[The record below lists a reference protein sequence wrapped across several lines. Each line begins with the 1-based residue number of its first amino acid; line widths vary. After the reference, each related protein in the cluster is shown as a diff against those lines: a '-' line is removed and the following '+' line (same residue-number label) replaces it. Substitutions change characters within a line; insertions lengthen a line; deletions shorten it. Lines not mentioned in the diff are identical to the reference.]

1 MAQVKTPDI
10 WDYVVIGS
18 GFGGSVAALRL
29 AEKGYSVLVLEQGR
43 RWRDQDLPK
52 TNWNLRR
59 FLWAPWF
66 RFFGP
71 FKFSFF
77 KHLWVIHGV
86 GVGGGSLV
94 YANTHLRPGDAFY
107 NAPEWKD
114 LADWKS
120 ELAPFY
126 DKAEKMLGVIDW
138 KHVTPADEVLRE
150 VARDIGAEETFAMT
164 RVAVFAGEPGKTVA
178 DPYFGGEGPPR
189 TGCTQCGQCMVGC
202 RVGAKNSLVK
212 NYLYLAEKRGV
223 SVRPETRVLDIKP
236 AADGSY
242 EIISQKSG
250 GLLPLKKNIKARKVI
265 VAAGCVG
272 TMNLLLKCKHH
283 TGSLPNLSERLA
295 VVVRTNSEAIT
306 GIIERATPDTRD
318 HAKGIAI
325 TSHFKPDAVTTVEP
339 VRYGRGSDFIR
350 LLYAPAGDGFTAL
363 SRIMGCIRT
372 VLARPTDLLLFF
384 RLRDLTKHSFML
396 LVMQHLDNHLSF
408 TLGRS
413 VFTGFKRGAVSIS
426 PEKKKIPAYIPIAAD
441 VTRRVGEKLN
451 ALPING
457 TPEIL
462 LNTATTAHLIGG
474 APIGSTIREGV
485 INSRHEVHGYPGL
498 YVMDASAIP
507 ANLGVNP
514 SLTITAMTERAVS
527 FIPDKSRG

>member
-1 MAQVKTPDI
+1 MAQAKTPEI
-10 WDYVVIGS
+10 WDYVVVGS

-43 RWRDQDLPK
+43 RWLDQDLPK

-71 FKFSFF
+71 FKFAFF
-77 KHLWVIHGV
+77 RHLWVIHGV

-107 NAPEWKD
+107 NAPEWKG

-138 KHVTPADEVLRE
+138 KHVTPADEVLLD
-150 VARDIGAEETFAMT
+150 VARDLGVENTFAMT

-178 DPYFGGEGPPR
+178 DPYFGGEGPSR

-223 SVRPETRVLDIKP
+223 NIRPETRVLDIRP
-236 AADGSY
+236 MSDGSY
-242 EIISQKSG
+242 EIISEKSG
-250 GLLPLKKNIKARKVI
+250 GVLPLKTKIMSRNII
-265 VAAGCVG
+265 VSAGCVG
-272 TMNLLLKCKHH
+272 TMNLLLKCKYH
-283 TGSLPNLSERLA
+283 TRSLSGLSEKLGH
-295 VVVRTNSEAIT
+295 VVRTNSEAIT

-318 HAKGIAI
+318 HSRGIAI

-339 VRYGRGSDFIR
+339 VRYGPGSDFIR
-350 LLYAPAGDGFTAL
+350 LLYAPAGDGFTAF
-363 SRIMGCIRT
+363 SRIVGSIRT
-372 VLARPTDLLLFF
+372 VIARPTDLLLFF
-384 RLRDLTKHSFML
+384 KYRDLTRHSFML

-413 VFTGFKRGAVSIS
+413 FLTGFRWGAVSVS
-426 PEKKKIPAYIPIAAD
+426 PEKKKIPAYIPVAAD
-441 VTRRVGEKLN
+441 VTRRVGERLN
-451 ALPING
+451 AMPING
-457 TPEIL
+457 VPEIL

-474 APIGSTIREGV
+474 APIGGTSKDGV
-485 INSRHEVHGYPGL
+485 VNSRHEVHGYPGL

-514 SLTITAMTERAVS
+514 SLTITAMTERAMS
-527 FIPDKSRG
+527 FIPDKSR